1 MSWKLSA
8 ILSLL
13 FLSCA
18 LEEPENYSASLEG
31 AHYLEIPHSADIAYL
46 EKGSHT
52 AQFWFRADSNLQ
64 DYSQSLLMLCNASG
78 GNEYGLYLSRNFGD
92 TWLLYAGDSL
102 QGIIRF
108 AIDVRDGQFHYL
120 SLTIDYQQGAAT
132 LRLDTLS
139 ERIAWPDSLEFAGS
153 NLLIGADY
161 DAFNNDVGNFWL
173 GAIDEVRIWREAL
186 PDSTLDFHFE
196 NPAKVTR
203 HYNSVWKNRLIG
215 LWRMNR
221 LKNGIIYDDSGHK
234 NHAKFIS
241 ITGEI
246 RLRDLGFENP

>member
-1 MSWKLSA
+1 MSWKLSP

-18 LEEPENYSASLEG
+18 LEEPENYSASLDG
-31 AHYLEIPHSADIAYL
+31 AHYLEIPHSEDIAYL
-46 EKGSHT
+46 GKGSHT
-52 AQFWFRADSNLQ
+52 AQIWFRADRNLQ
-64 DYSQSLLMLCNASG
+64 DYSQSLLMLTNASG

-92 TWLLYAGDSL
+92 TWLLYADDLL

-108 AIDVRDGQFHYL
+108 AIDARDGRFHYL
-120 SLTIDYQQGAAT
+120 ALTIDYQKKLAK

-139 ERIAWPDSLEFAGS
+139 ESIPWPDSLEFSGS

-186 PDSTLDFHFE
+186 PDSTLDFHYK

-203 HYNSVWKNRLIG
+203 HYDSAWKNRLIG
-215 LWRMNR
+215 LWRMNH
-221 LKNGIIYDDSGHK
+221 LKNGMIPDDSGH
-234 NHAKFIS
+234 NNDAKFIS
-241 ITGEI
+241 LTGEI
-246 RLRDLGFENP
+246 RLRDFGYENP